1 MILLTN
7 LEKNQGATIEK
18 LSITQDVQN
27 IICARYNNEVALEYA
42 KSVSDF
48 VKQNMRFPEDGIYKI
63 SDTDLFLKFN
73 LKSRKWKE
81 TSTGKKDYVI
91 DENSNFWEKFDQE
104 FKYLE
109 DFKSEIQEILKQK
122 TTEMFDEKPIVIK
135 YIELIDDKYV
145 AQVETKSNLA
155 TVFKEYLDERAVE
168 EFIQKLLKEVYGTN
182 EMPIF
187 VINNGIIDTAITSNK
202 IVSNKKMN
210 NLKPFI
216 KKFFSPKHAEEM
228 YIRLLNVLVY
238 GVDYRDYEFIGHD
251 QYGNPIFKMAN
262 LYFAYND
269 SEKYKA
275 LAKGYNTVFLINK
288 KENWDYLYE
297 LAKKNFFVDNGGHP
311 YFHEIFGEIFNDKV
325 SGLQFFTKNSGKDV
339 VILSRSKDCHYYCT
353 IAKIKNWDK
362 LIPTEITFDKDVYES
377 SKLAEEFDFL
387 IGFPIFLRQIT

>member
-288 KENWDYLYE
+288 KENWLFI
-297 LAKKNFFVDNGGHP
+297 FF
-311 YFHEIFGEIFNDKV
+311 
-325 SGLQFFTKNSGKDV
+325 
-339 VILSRSKDCHYYCT
+339 
-353 IAKIKNWDK
+353 
-362 LIPTEITFDKDVYES
+362 
-377 SKLAEEFDFL
+377 
-387 IGFPIFLRQIT
+387 